1 MRLILASL
9 LLAAAAFSQEAAPQ
23 KPLRER
29 LLERALQGDAEA
41 QYDLAKN
48 LETGRIGLRRDLV
61 QAEHW
66 YRKAAEQ
73 GNANEQCSLGF
84 RYDNGSGVPKDYA
97 EAVKWYRKSAEQG
110 NATAQF
116 NLGMSYR
123 YGDGVPKDIVQAH
136 AWLNIAGANG
146 NEPAKKLLVIIE
158 KEEMT
163 DSQKEKAMDLA
174 REMFARLEK
183 K

>member
-1 MRLILASL
+1 MRTLT
-9 LLAAAAFSQEAAPQ
+9 
-23 KPLRER
+23 R
-29 LLERALQGDAEA
+29 LLCVSALFVSVAFAESLSETRKKAEQGDANAQFNLGWMYAIGDGVPKDSTEA
-41 QYDLAKN
+41 VK
-48 LETGRIGLRRDLV
+48 
-61 QAEHW
+61 W
-66 YRKAAEQ
+66 FRKAAEQ
-73 GNANEQCSLGF
+73 GNANAQCSLGLK
-84 RYDNGSGVPKDYA
+84 YDKGDGVPKDER
-97 EAVKWYRKSAEQG
+97 EAVKWYRKAAEQG
-110 NATAQF
+110 DAHAQF
-116 NLGMSYR
+116 NLGLSYR

-163 DSQKEKAMDLA
+163 DSQKERAMDLA